1 MQLDPRNNNRM
12 SKPLYVRTPLI
23 ESLPLGRNVAGRVWM
38 KLETAQ
44 PVSSFKARGM
54 SVACQYY
61 ADQGATSLLASS
73 GGNAGLAVAYSGRQ
87 LGLPTTIVVPESTG
101 ERAKE
106 LIRTEGA
113 EVIVHGESWVEA
125 HALALDIQ
133 AKTGAAYLHPFDDP
147 VIWAG
152 HATMIEEVVE
162 SGLRPDALVVS
173 VGGGGLLLG
182 MLQGLRAA
190 GWEDVTVVAVETDGA
205 SSLAQSVAAGEL
217 ITLSR
222 IETVATT
229 LGAKQVA
236 AEVLKQS
243 LDYGVIAHTV
253 SDKAAVDACFRF
265 LHDHRMLVE
274 PACGASLAA
283 IYDPIPAL
291 EDKANILAIVC
302 GGAGITYEQ
311 LSGYRENG

>member
-1 MQLDPRNNNRM
+1 M

-23 ESLPLGRNVAGRVWM
+23 ESLPLGNNVAGRVWM
-38 KLETAQ
+38 KLETTQ
-44 PVSSFKARGM
+44 PVGSFKARGM
-54 SVACQYY
+54 SVACQHY
-61 ADQGATSLLASS
+61 AEQGATSLLASS

-87 LGLPTTIVVPESTG
+87 LDLPTTIVVPESTG

-106 LIRTEGA
+106 LIRAEDA

-125 HALALDIQ
+125 HGLALQIQ
-133 AKTGAAYLHPFDDP
+133 AERNSAYLHPFDDP

-152 HATMIEEVVE
+152 HATMIAEVVE
-162 SGLRPDALVVS
+162 SGIRPDALVVS

-182 MLQGLRAA
+182 MLQGLKTA
-190 GWEDVTVVAVETDGA
+190 GWEDVTVVAVETHGA
-205 SSLAQSVAAGEL
+205 SSLGQSMAAGEL
-217 ITLSR
+217 VTLES
-222 IETVATT
+222 IETIATT

-243 LDYGVIAHTV
+243 LDYGVIAHEV
-253 SDKAAVDACFRF
+253 SDAEAVEACFRF

-291 EDKANILAIVC
+291 RDKENILAIVC

-311 LSGYRENG
+311 LSGYR